1 MNPLSRWRSVVTA
14 ACLLGLAVAARA
26 ADDKPIDAKA
36 LDRYLYTTLRYVI
49 NYGVDLYNRS
59 PEDPRGPEKCYQ
71 HFRRSLE
78 ELEPVLSHHPN
89 LQKAIKDGLAKV
101 EKDPDWRVKMAAR
114 AGMPNPQDAPLMR
127 QMAFALRAVFND
139 VRNGLNPAPPKTATP
154 GSKTPPPPKGD
165 MATVTGRVTLGG
177 KLLAEGA
184 ITLTG
189 DGGPAITDGIE
200 ADGSYTIQNVP
211 PGSYKVTITGW
222 KGLPAKYSAA
232 NTTPL
237 TLSVQKGKNDH
248 DFNLSAE

>member
-1 MNPLSRWRSVVTA
+1 MNSLSRWRSVVTA
-14 ACLLGLAVAARA
+14 ACLLGFAVAARA
-26 ADDKPIDAKA
+26 ADGTPPDSKA
-36 LDRYLYTTLRYVI
+36 LDRYLYSSLRYVI
-49 NYGVDLYNRS
+49 NHGVDLYNRS

-78 ELEPVLSHHPN
+78 ELVPVLSQHPD
-89 LQKAIKDGLAKV
+89 LQKAVKDGLDKV

-114 AGMPNPQDAPLMR
+114 AQMPNPQDAPPIR

-154 GSKTPPPPKGD
+154 GSQKPPLPKGEG
-165 MATVTGRVTLGG
+165 ATVTGRVTLGA
-177 KLLAEGA
+177 LPLAKGT

-189 DGGPAITDGIE
+189 DGGPAITDAIE
-200 ADGSYTIQNVP
+200 PDGSYTLENVP
-211 PGSYKVTITGW
+211 AGSYKVTIAGW

-237 TLSVQKGKNDH
+237 TLIVLKGKNAH